1 MIAEAGRVQSMGSS
15 GRSPFAELAETGSM
29 KGKDAPDDSAGSAA
43 LAAGKPPRPRGSGAV
58 SFVEAHQGASTS
70 EDGAVDSPV
79 SGLVDGQPM
88 ATQPSGI
95 LKEEGSVRGG
105 MRRAVSWADFSHEDP
120 TKLTEVVEFERDGP
134 SSPTSLDS
142 WGSEPDEGVQ
152 CACCS
157 LQ

>member
-1 MIAEAGRVQSMGSS
+1 MGSS

-29 KGKDAPDDSAGSAA
+29 KGKDAPDTAGSAA
-43 LAAGKPPRPRGSGAV
+43 LAAGKPPRPLGSGAV

-79 SGLVDGQPM
+79 SGLVDAQPM

-120 TKLTEVVEFERDGP
+120 AKLTEVVEFERDGP

-142 WGSEPDEGVQ
+142 WGSDPDEGVH
-152 CACCS
+152 CACCF